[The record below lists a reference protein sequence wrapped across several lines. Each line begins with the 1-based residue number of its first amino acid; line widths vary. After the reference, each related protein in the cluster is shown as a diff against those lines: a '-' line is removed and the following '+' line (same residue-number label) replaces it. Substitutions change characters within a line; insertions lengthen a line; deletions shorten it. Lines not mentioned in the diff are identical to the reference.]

1 MVYLLGIVLVLKAGQ
16 RRGAVVSSLKGV
28 GLVVEYP
35 ASPTEQIN
43 RSNLALKPSRQ
54 LQIPISGGLSL
65 YQGETKVQR
74 ISSRVLVF
82 Q

>member
-1 MVYLLGIVLVLKAGQ
+1 MVYLLGIVLVLTAEQ
-16 RRGAVVSSLKGV
+16 RRGAVVSSLTGV

-43 RSNLALKPSRQ
+43 RSNLTLKPLERP
-54 LQIPISGGLSL
+54 QIPINGGPSL
-65 YQGETKVQR
+65 YQGTTKVQR
-74 ISSRVLVF
+74 ISARALVF

>member
-16 RRGAVVSSLKGV
+16 RRGVVVSSLMGV

-43 RSNLALKPSRQ
+43 RSNLTLKPSERP
-54 LQIPISGGLSL
+54 QIPISGGPSL
-65 YQGETKVQR
+65 YQGETKVQL
-74 ISSRVLVF
+74 ISARGLVF
-82 Q
+82 H